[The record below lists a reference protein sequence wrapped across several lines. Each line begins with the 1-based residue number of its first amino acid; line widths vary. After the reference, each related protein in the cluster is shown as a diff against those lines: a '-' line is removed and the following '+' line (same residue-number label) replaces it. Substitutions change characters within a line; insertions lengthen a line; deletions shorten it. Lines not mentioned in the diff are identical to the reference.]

1 MNFFDKLIVK
11 ISSINKAF
19 LFLCSIILIVL
30 QFPHQG
36 KFKYEF
42 QKGKPWM
49 HADLIAPFDFAVN
62 KTSEQINAEKQDALS
77 ESGLFYTFDHSIG
90 EGKKLLLKKDFEKK
104 WKERHENADEREKI
118 TTINFAEMV
127 LDSVYSKG
135 IIALDDSIVSKPGN
149 FSIQV
154 LDGNVSV
161 EKQIK
166 DYYTIRTASDFVKAA
181 VKSRLDIDQAFVE
194 PLIENALVQNVK
206 YNNNLTIK
214 YRQNLLDNISITT
227 GLIQKGE
234 RVVSKGELITAEKY
248 QAIDS
253 LKKEYE
259 VKVGNSSDYLKYL
272 LGQIILVV
280 ISIVVLVLFIK
291 SFRKEIFADNRKI
304 FMILLTIYMMVFVT
318 STVIRIDFSFLYLI
332 PVCIVP
338 IIIRAFFDTRL
349 ALFGHI
355 VTIIIIGF
363 IAPNSFEFMLLQLIA
378 GIIAIISIVNM
389 QKRAQFFFT
398 SLLVFV
404 TYSTTYI
411 GMALMQEGTLSN
423 INPQVFAMFAGN
435 SALVLLS
442 YPLIYLFERIFGFT
456 TDVSLMELS
465 DFNSKLLR
473 ELSLKAPATFQH
485 SLQVANLAE
494 EAIYEIGGNTL
505 LVRTGALYHD
515 IGKMD
520 MPMYF
525 TENQFTEM
533 NPHDELS
540 LEESAAIIISHVT
553 KGIEIAK
560 KYNIPDKI
568 IDFIRTHHGTKKT
581 LYFYNQ
587 FIKNNPD
594 QEIDE
599 SLFTYHG
606 PIPFSKETAVLM
618 MADAIEAVSR
628 SMKKPDEKGISEMID
643 KIIDSLIE
651 QKQFS
656 NSDITLKEISIIKK
670 IFKKRMLNIM
680 HVRIEYPV

>member
-1 MNFFDKLIVK
+1 M
-11 ISSINKAF
+11 
-19 LFLCSIILIVL
+19 L

-49 HADLIAPFDFAVN
+49 HSDLIAPFDFAVN
-62 KTSEQINAEKQDALS
+62 KTSEQINVEKQAALS
-77 ESGLFYTFDHSIG
+77 ESDLYYTFDHSVG

-104 WKERHENADEREKI
+104 WKERHKDVGEREK
-118 TTINFAEMV
+118 TATINFAEMV
-127 LDSVYSKG
+127 LDSVYNKG
-135 IIALDDSIVSKPGN
+135 IIALDDSIVSKPGD

-181 VKSRLDIDQAFVE
+181 VKSRHDIDQAFVE
-194 PLIENALVQNVK
+194 PLIENVLVQNVK

-214 YRQNLLDNISITT
+214 YRQNLLDNISLTT

-248 QAIDS
+248 QVIDS

-378 GIIAIISIVNM
+378 GIIAIISVVNM

-540 LEESAAIIISHVT
+540 SEESAAIIISHVT

-560 KYNIPDKI
+560 KHNIPDKI

-594 QEIDE
+594 QRVDD